1 MARDPRVQQL
11 LEELLDTGATPEQVC
26 RDSPELLPD
35 VREGLW
41 QLAALDS
48 QIRLLFPPSDP
59 GPVTHRVP
67 AAPFTPGL
75 PSIPGYELGG
85 VLGHGGAGVVYRA
98 RHLRLNRAVA
108 LKVLLAGPFARPE
121 ERGRFLREAEAA
133 AGLRHP
139 NIVQVHDCGEFD
151 GRPFFTMEYVEGGT
165 LSQKLSGTPLPAR
178 DAAALVAAL
187 ADAVRAA
194 HAGGIVHRDLKPSNV
209 LLTSDGLPKVSD
221 FGLARRIGGG
231 AGLTRTGEAMGTPS
245 YMAPE
250 QARGDKSAAGPAVDV
265 YGLGAILY
273 ECLTGRP
280 PFRAETATATLQ
292 QVLADDPAPPA
303 RLNPR
308 VPRDLETV
316 CLKCLEKDPRRR
328 YPTAAALADDLRRF
342 QAGEPIAA
350 RPAGAAR
357 RLGKWVRRR
366 PTAAALL
373 AAGVLFAA
381 ALLGGSL
388 GLVAERTRQR
398 AAVEADLKEGAALRD
413 GARWE
418 DARLALDRAE
428 ARLGWAG
435 PDDLRGRVGQARRD
449 LELVVRL
456 DAIRLKRVT
465 GGELA
470 FYKARADG
478 EYAAAFREAGL
489 GTPDDPAAR
498 LAENVTGSAV
508 RGALAA
514 AVYDWA
520 VCAADAPRRRRLLEV
535 ARQTDGAPAD
545 WHRRALDPAVWDDE
559 RALTELTRGA
569 PAGGVPAA
577 LLLALGERLRGVGGD
592 PVPCLKRVQ
601 QEHPADFWPNLILG
615 NAMLRT
621 NPQEA
626 AGYYRAALACRP
638 AAAVGYCAVG
648 DALTLQNAPDQGAD
662 YYEKAL
668 RIDPTYA
675 RAVNNVGDVLR
686 GRGRLDEALASYQK
700 ALRLDPDYTWARV
713 NRANALRD
721 KGQADEA
728 YDDYRQVLRI
738 DPTNPDA
745 LQGVAGVLTGKGRGE
760 EALPGW
766 RKALEANPSHDAWY
780 GYAELCLF
788 LGRQD
793 EYRRARR
800 DLLDRFGATANPYV
814 AEPIGRA
821 CLLLPVTGDELR
833 RAVALTDRA
842 AAARGSTPQRI
853 YRYFL
858 FARGLAQ
865 YRRGNL
871 TAAIALMEGDG
882 GKVLKPAPLLVIA
895 MARHRLGREGEAR
908 QALAQ
913 AALAFDWSAPHADK
927 RDVWIRHILRR
938 EAEAMIVPDLPALV
952 RGDHKPRDNDERLA
966 LLGACQFEGRYAAAA
981 GLYADA
987 FSADPGLA
995 DDPTTEIRYRAA
1007 RCAALAGRG
1016 LGADGPALSESERER
1031 WRSRACAWLR
1041 ADLAAWAEKAGGG
1054 RGDDRA
1060 LVRKTMTRWQADPDL
1075 SGLREP
1081 GALDR
1086 LSPDERKEWLA
1097 LWGDVAAV
1105 VKRADVG
1112 E

>member
-1 MARDPRVQQL
+1 MTDDPRVGQL
-11 LEELLDTGATPEQVC
+11 LDEVLDSERTPEEVC
-26 RDSPELLPD
+26 RAFPELLPE
-35 VREGLW
+35 VRRRWREVCRVDAV
-41 QLAALDS
+41 LAAL
-48 QIRLLFPPSDP
+48 FPPTGIEPGYDP
-59 GPVTHRVP
+59 GAWPPLGPTL
-67 AAPFTPGL
+67 PG
-75 PSIPGYELGG
+75 IPGYEVEAEIGRGG
-85 VLGHGGAGVVYRA
+85 GGVVYRA
-98 RHLRLNRAVA
+98 RHLRLNRRVA
-108 LKVLLAGPFARPE
+108 LKMLLAGPYAAAPE
-121 ERGRFLREAEAA
+121 RLRFQREAEAV

-139 NIVQVHDCGEFD
+139 NVVQVYDVGEHE
-151 GRPFFTMEYVEGGT
+151 GRPYFTMELVEGGS
-165 LSQKLSGTPLPAR
+165 LAQKVAGTPQPAGQ
-178 DAAALVAAL
+178 AAALVATL
-187 ADAVRAA
+187 AEAVQAA
-194 HAGGIVHRDLKPSNV
+194 HQGGVIHRDLKPGNV
-209 LLTSDGLPKVSD
+209 LLSADGAPKISD
-221 FGLARRIGGG
+221 FGLARRLEGEG
-231 AGLTRTGEAMGTPS
+231 GLTQSGVALGTPG

-250 QARGDKSAAGPAVDV
+250 QARGQAPGPAVDV
-265 YGLGAILY
+265 YALGAILY
-273 ECLTGRP
+273 ELLTGRP
-280 PFRAETATATLQ
+280 PFRGETAAETVQ
-292 QVLADDPAPPA
+292 QMLSQEAVPPS
-303 RLNPR
+303 RLNAK
-308 VPRDLETV
+308 VPRDLDTI
-316 CLKCLEKDPRRR
+316 CLKCLNKAPRQR
-328 YPTAAALADDLRRF
+328 YATAAALADDLRRF
-342 QAGEPIAA
+342 RAGEPIAA

-373 AAGVLFAA
+373 AAGALLAA

-388 GLVAERTRQR
+388 WLVAERARQR

-428 ARLGWAG
+428 ARLGRAG
-435 PDDLRGRVGQARRD
+435 PGDLRGRVGQARRD
-449 LELVVRL
+449 LGLVVRL

-478 EYAAAFREAGL
+478 EYAEAFRDAGL
-489 GTPDDPAAR
+489 GTPDDPADH
-498 LAENVTGSAV
+498 LADNVAGSAV

-520 VCAADAPRRRRLLEV
+520 VCAADAPRRRWLLEV
-535 ARQTDGAPAD
+535 ARQIDGAPDD
-545 WHRRALDPAVWDDE
+545 WRGRALDPAVWDDE

-569 PAGGVPAA
+569 PAGQVPPY
-577 LLLALGERLRGVGGD
+577 LLLALGERLRGIDGD
-592 PVPCLKRVQ
+592 PVPCLKRAQ
-601 QEHPADFWPNLILG
+601 QEHPAEFWPNLILG

-621 NPQEA
+621 QPQEA

-648 DALTLQNAPDQGAD
+648 DALTLQNAPEQGAD

-686 GRGRLDEALASYQK
+686 ARGRTDEALASYQK

-721 KGQADEA
+721 KGQADAA

-745 LQGVAGVLTGKGRGE
+745 LHGVAGVLAARGRGE

-766 RKALEANPSHDAWY
+766 RTALEGNPSHDAWY

-833 RAVALTDRA
+833 QAAALTDRA
-842 AAARGSTPQRI
+842 AAARGSVPPWI

-858 FARGLAQ
+858 FAKGLAQ
-865 YRRGNL
+865 YRRGDL
-871 TAAIALMEGDG
+871 TGAITTMEGDG
-882 GKVLKPAPLLVIA
+882 GKALKPAPLLVIA

-908 QALAQ
+908 KALAQ
-913 AALAFDWSAPHADK
+913 AALAFDWSAPHADH
-927 RDVWIRHILRR
+927 RDAWIRHILRR
-938 EAEAMIVPDLPALV
+938 EAEAMIVPDLPALL
-952 RGDHKPRDNDERLA
+952 RGDRKPRDNDERLA
-966 LLGACQFEGRYAAAA
+966 LLAACQSEGRYAAAA

-987 FSADPGLA
+987 FSADPRLA
-995 DDPTTEIRYRAA
+995 DNPTTEIRYRAA
-1007 RCAALAGRG
+1007 LCAALAGCG

-1031 WRSRACAWLR
+1031 WRGRARAWLR
-1041 ADLAAWAEKAGGG
+1041 EDLAAWAERAG
-1054 RGDDRA
+1054 GDDRA
-1060 LVRKTMTRWQADPDL
+1060 PVRKTMTRWQADPDL

-1081 GALDR
+1081 AALDR
-1086 LSPDERKEWLA
+1086 LSPEERKEWLA

-1105 VKRADVG
+1105 LKRAEVS